1 MNVNTVGGRVQSR
14 EWVFTNTRT
23 VGEGQWVMTP
33 WLQEE
38 TKETSKSWE
47 AKIGITQR
55 WILKGGL
62 LIVGLLKVGLVKVG

>member
-1 MNVNTVGGRVQSR
+1 M
-14 EWVFTNTRT
+14 FTNTST

-38 TKETSKSWE
+38 TRETSKSWE

-62 LIVGLLKVGLVKVG
+62 LIVGLLKVGSVKVG